1 MTFINRFLLGI
12 YQHVAPLKKKKK
24 SNMNTST
31 MALWKGVETF
41 QRTEG
46 RELLVGGLDDS
57 LRRVLQGSGFRCGID
72 IFLCDEEDSKLQ
84 IAERQ
89 EQTLKPVSV
98 QGRITS
104 NISICLC
111 FLLNSQMA
119 IASAQRRDGR
129 EFTQP

>member
-1 MTFINRFLLGI
+1 
-12 YQHVAPLKKKKK
+12 
-24 SNMNTST
+24 MNTST